1 MAYGAIMPWIMA
13 WWDYGDIMRA
23 TLLTKPW
30 KLCGTKDIE
39 LTLHLFSVAR
49 NIHCC
54 LKFT

>member
-1 MAYGAIMPWIMA
+1 MMPSWIMA

-23 TLLTKPW
+23 MLLTKPW